1 MKQKDL
7 NKIAKI
13 EKAMAKKFGQET
25 IVNPKSGWTD
35 KKEEEYLQQLKEF
48 YIKQRKKI
56 DNDEKTEEE
65 GFLLS
70 KNLINKKSKRV
81 CPICDKYSFDIRDDL
96 YMNKFE
102 CCRMCHIQW
111 IEGREERWT
120 SGWRPNKEQK

>member
-1 MKQKDL
+1 MKKDL
-7 NKIAKI
+7 DKIVKI
-13 EKAMAKKFGQET
+13 EKAMAKKFGHET

-81 CPICDKYSFDIRDDL
+81 CPICDNYSFDIRDDL

-102 CCRMCHIQW
+102 CCRMCHVQW
-111 IEGREERWT
+111 IEGREERWI
-120 SGWRPNKEQK
+120 SGWRPNKEQE

>member
-1 MKQKDL
+1 MKKDL
-7 NKIAKI
+7 DKIVKI
-13 EKAMAKKFGQET
+13 EKAMAKKFGHET

-35 KKEEEYLQQLKEF
+35 EKEEEYLQQLKEF

-56 DNDEKTEEE
+56 DNSEKIEEE

-81 CPICDKYSFDIRDDL
+81 CPICDNYSFDIRDDL

-102 CCRMCHIQW
+102 CCRMCHVQW
-111 IEGREERWT
+111 IEGREERWI
-120 SGWRPNKEQK
+120 SGWRPNKEQE

>member
-102 CCRMCHIQW
+102 CCRMCHVQW
-111 IEGREERWT
+111 IEGREERWI
-120 SGWRPNKEQK
+120 SGWRPNKEQE

>member
-1 MKQKDL
+1 MEKDL

-13 EKAMAKKFGQET
+13 EKAMAKKFGHET

-35 KKEEEYLQQLKEF
+35 KKEEEYLQQLKEY
-48 YIKQRKKI
+48 YIRQRKKV
-56 DNDEKTEEE
+56 DNDEKIDEE

-81 CPICDKYSFDIRDDL
+81 CPICDEYSFDMRDDL

-111 IEGREERWT
+111 IEGREERWAT
-120 SGWRPNKEQK
+120 GWRPNKEQN